1 MGDREMIYE
10 LIGGLIGYGLEK
22 GLIEEDDTIY
32 IRNRLMQALKVDAW
46 EDREPVRGLTIDEL
60 LGRLEDYAAENGVI
74 GNSGALRDIFGTE
87 LMGILTPFPREV
99 NARFSAEYAKSPE
112 AATEWYYRFSADTNY
127 YRAGVISRDIR
138 WKYPCS
144 YGELD
149 ITINRS
155 KPEKDPRDIAAAR
168 NMPKAAYPAC
178 QLCIENTGF
187 HGTLTHPA
195 RQNLRPIRM
204 KVAGQD
210 WWFQYSPYGYYNE
223 HCIVFNNDHI
233 PMKIDAAVFGKL
245 FGVLETLPHYFVG
258 SNADLPIVGGS
269 ILSHEHF
276 QGGRYTFAMEKA
288 PAETAFDLP
297 HFPEVKA
304 CTVKWPMTVIRL
316 QSTGTKR
323 LGEAC
328 DAVLRCWRGYS
339 DPTVGVYAETDGVPH
354 NTITPIAR
362 RKGDLFEC
370 DLVLRNNITSED
382 RPLGI
387 FHPNPSLHH
396 IKKENIGLIEV
407 MGLAVLPARLAPELE
422 LLEKAM
428 LEKTDISGDE
438 KLSGHAEWLKG
449 VIARHP
455 EANEANADAILK
467 QEIGAVFEQVLLD
480 AGVFKRDEAGQA
492 AFMRFIEK
500 ARDFV

>member
-1 MGDREMIYE
+1 MICE
-10 LIGGLIGYGLEK
+10 LIQTLVCYGLDKGLIGK
-22 GLIEEDDTIY
+22 DDEIY
-32 IRNRLMQALKVDAW
+32 IRNRIMQTLNVGAW
-46 EDREPVRGLTIDEL
+46 ESCEPLVGLTTDEL
-60 LGRLEDYAAENGVI
+60 LEKLEDYAAENGVI
-74 GNSGALRDIFGTE
+74 EDSGAYRDILGTE
-87 LMGILTPFPREV
+87 LMGILTPLPREV
-99 NARFSAEYAKSPE
+99 NARFREEYAKSPE
-112 AATEWYYRFSADTNY
+112 AATDWYYRFSADTNY

-138 WKYPCS
+138 WKYSCG
-144 YGELD
+144 YGDLD

-195 RQNLRPIRM
+195 RQNLRPVRM
-204 KVAGQD
+204 TVDGQD

-223 HCIVFNNDHI
+223 HCIVFNNEHI
-233 PMKIDAAVFGKL
+233 PMKIDRSVFDKL
-245 FGVLETLPHYFVG
+245 FDIIEILPHYFVG

-276 QGGRYTFAMEKA
+276 QGGRYTFPMETA
-288 PAETAFDLP
+288 PAERKFPLP
-297 HFPEVKA
+297 GFPEVSA
-304 CTVKWPMTVIRL
+304 CTVRWPMSVIRL
-316 QSTGTKR
+316 RSADRKQ

-328 DAVLRCWRGYS
+328 DSILRCWRGYS
-339 DPTVGVYAETDGVPH
+339 DPAAGVFAETDGVPH

-362 RKGDLFEC
+362 RKEGLFEC

-422 LLEKAM
+422 LLERAM
-428 LEKTDISGDE
+428 LSGEDISSDE
-438 KLSGHAEWLKG
+438 KLGCHAEWLKD

-455 EANEANADAILK
+455 EANAQNADAILK
-467 QEIGAVFEQVLLD
+467 EEIGEVFRQVLLD
-480 AGVFKRDEAGQA
+480 AGVFKRNEAGQA

-500 ARDFV
+500 ARNCV

>member
-1 MGDREMIYE
+1 MITDLIQTLIEYGIEKE
-10 LIGGLIGYGLEK
+10 LIYR
-22 GLIEEDDTIY
+22 EDEIY

-46 EDREPVRGLTIDEL
+46 GSAEKLDGLTIDEL
-60 LGRLEDYAAENGVI
+60 LGKLADYACEHGVI
-74 GNSGALRDIFGTE
+74 EDSGAYRDIFGTE
-87 LMGILTPFPREV
+87 LMGILTPAPHEV
-99 NARFSAEYAKSPE
+99 NAKFAEEYRKSPE
-112 AATEWYYRFSADTNY
+112 CATDWYYRFSADTNY

-138 WKYPCS
+138 WKYDCE
-144 YGELD
+144 YGSLD

-168 NMPKAAYPAC
+168 NMKKAAYPAC
-178 QLCIENTGF
+178 QLCLENTGF

-195 RQNLRPIRM
+195 RQNLRPVPM
-204 KVAGQD
+204 KVGGGD
-210 WWFQYSPYGYYNE
+210 WSFQYSPYGYYNE
-223 HCIVFNNDHI
+223 HCIVFNNEHI
-233 PMKIDAAVFGKL
+233 PMKIDASVFGKL
-245 FGVLETLPHYFVG
+245 FDIIETLPHYFVG

-288 PAETAFDLP
+288 PTETQFDLP
-297 HFPEVKA
+297 GFPDIKA
-304 CTVKWPMTVIRL
+304 CTVKWPMSVIRL
-316 QSTGTKR
+316 NGTDKAQ
-323 LGEAC
+323 LSAAC
-328 DAVLRCWRGYS
+328 DKILRLWRGYS
-339 DPTVGVYAETDGVPH
+339 DESAGIFAETDGTPH

-362 RKGDLFEC
+362 RHGDVFEC

-428 LEKTDISGDE
+428 IEGTDISADE
-438 KLSGHAEWLKG
+438 KLGCHSEWLKD

-455 EANEANADAILK
+455 EANADNADAILK
-467 QEIGAVFEQVLLD
+467 NEIGAVFEQVLLD
-480 AGVFKRDEAGQA
+480 AGVYKRDDKGQA
-492 AFMRFIEK
+492 AFMRFVEA
-500 ARDFV
+500 ARK